1 MDPSESVKNI
11 VSNIMD
17 ISTTDIKLLLT
28 LLSREV
34 SYRYIED
41 KQDIGVTVSD
51 KFTGKEMVNLEL
63 LIRKDKKQQRDLR
76 AKLEAE
82 NILAVVEHEEH
93 DPMIVMDTIV
103 MDDTYYGSK
112 PEFRKQKKI
121 KPVFK
126 SYRLKNQKRLDKEK
140 RAKRKPANLFA

>member
-17 ISTTDIKLLLT
+17 ISTTDIKLLIT

-51 KFTGKEMVNLEL
+51 KFSGKQMVNLEL

-82 NILAVVEHEEH
+82 NILPLVEHEEH

-112 PEFRKQKKI
+112 PEFRKQKKT

-126 SYRLKNQKRLDKEK
+126 SYRLKSQKRLDKEK